1 MPPVD
6 EELRQILA
14 KEDELDELVEDQELI
29 DIDETVVEQGNIAE
43 TVNQENAEVIEP
55 RNEENENQEHSS
67 DTTHDQEQNMNEV
80 QPEEIL
86 HDNRVIDEVV
96 PTLRCSTRKRKL
108 RFPNISKLDSIPE
121 EDLEEQYEV
130 SRIIKGRYSKSGK
143 PEYLIEWANYPKES
157 HSYEPWSNLSETVKQ
172 YIKAHNIPMV
182 GKPPNTFTV

>member
-1 MPPVD
+1 MRPYVDRTVVPPVN

-14 KEDELDELVEDQELI
+14 EEDELDELVEEDQELI

-55 RNEENENQEHSS
+55 RIEENENQEDSS
-67 DTTHDQEQNMNEV
+67 DTTHDQEQNMNDV

-96 PTLRCSTRKRKL
+96 PTLRCSTRKKKL
-108 RFPNISKLDSIPE
+108 RFLNISKLDSILE

-130 SRIIKGRYSKSGK
+130 SRIIKGRYSKSGE

-157 HSYEPWSNLSETVKQ
+157 RSYEP
-172 YIKAHNIPMV
+172 
-182 GKPPNTFTV
+182 